1 MVTGLIVFVI
11 CIAVLPTAIGKGEW
25 GVVAVVAVVSLLL
38 LWGAALG
45 REHDRAYNNAVSYWA
60 KGGPDRKRNRNGR

>member
-11 CIAVLPTAIGKGEW
+11 CIAVLPTAIGNGEW

-38 LWGAALG
+38 LLGASLG

-60 KGGPDRKRNRNGR
+60 KGGPDRKK